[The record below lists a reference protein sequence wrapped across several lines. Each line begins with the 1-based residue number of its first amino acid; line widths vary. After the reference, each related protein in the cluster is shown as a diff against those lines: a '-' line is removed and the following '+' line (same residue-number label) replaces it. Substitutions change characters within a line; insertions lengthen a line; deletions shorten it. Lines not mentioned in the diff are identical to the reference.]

1 MMALIDQPKTAYSDS
16 TPQAR
21 AISDVI
27 SMIDPRDTPLLAR
40 LGLDSAREKFKLSL
54 NGTKIELL
62 EDELDP
68 LEDAVNDGSGWDN
81 STTTS
86 LAVDDAS
93 KFQDGHIILVE
104 NEKLVVKDVDLAN
117 DTIDVYG
124 RGFGGTNPSTHADD
138 TVIYIVGMARL
149 EGDDADY
156 GPITDIT
163 APYNYT
169 SIFQKA
175 IKVSGTMQAITQY
188 GVEDEFM
195 YQANKAVPHLLRLV
209 ERMAFYGERVE
220 GSATG
225 PRSAGGLDTF
235 IADNIVNAGGAIA
248 KADVDSLMEEIVMD
262 GGYPDLLVM
271 NPRVANDLR
280 GLLDT
285 SSFIRVG
292 QNENKL
298 GLDAIE
304 RVVTQYGELEL
315 VMDRWCPTGTAYVLQ
330 SDKVGFFALRPMTAY
345 ELAKIGDSLRG
356 EVVGEF
362 SLLVANEKAHG
373 KITGITT

>member
-1 MMALIDQPKTAYSDS
+1 MAVIDQPKTVYSDP
-16 TPQAR
+16 TAQAR

-40 LGLDSAREKFKLSL
+40 LGLDGAREKFNLSL
-54 NGTKIELL
+54 NGYKIELL

-68 LEDAVNDGSGWDN
+68 LEDAVNDAGGWDDS
-81 STTTS
+81 STS
-86 LAVDDAS
+86 GLAVDDAS
-93 KFQDGHIILVE
+93 KFQDGHIILVGS
-104 NEKLVVKDVDLAN
+104 EKMVVKDVDTSAN
-117 DTIDVYG
+117 TIEVYA
-124 RGFGGTNPSTHADD
+124 RGFGDTSAAAHTDD
-138 TVIYIVGMARL
+138 SVITIVGMARL

-156 GPITDIT
+156 GALTDIS
-163 APYNYT
+163 APYNFT

-175 IKVSGTMQAITQY
+175 IKVSGTMQAITQH
-188 GVEDEFM
+188 GIDDEFM

-220 GSATG
+220 GSAAA

-235 IADNIVNAGGAIA
+235 ITNNTVNAGGGIA
-248 KADVDSLMEEIVMD
+248 KADIDSLMEEIIMD

-280 GLLDT
+280 GLLDN
-285 SSFIRVG
+285 SSFIRIG
-292 QNENKL
+292 QNENRL

-315 VMDRWCPTGTAYVLQ
+315 VMDRWCPTSTAYVLQ
-330 SDKVGFFALRPMTAY
+330 SDKAGFFALRPFAAY
-345 ELAKIGDSLRG
+345 ELAKVGDSLRG

-362 SLLVANEKAHG
+362 SLLVANDKAHG

>member
-1 MMALIDQPKTAYSDS
+1 MAVIDQPKTVYSDS
-16 TPQAR
+16 TTQAR
-21 AISDVI
+21 AISDVV

-40 LGLDSAREKFKLSL
+40 LGLDSAREKFNLRL
-54 NGTKIELL
+54 NGYKIELL
-62 EDELDP
+62 EDALDP

-81 STTTS
+81 SSTTS

-93 KFQDGHIILVE
+93 KFQDGHVILVE
-104 NEKLVVKDVDLAN
+104 DEKMVVKAVDTAN
-117 DTIDVYG
+117 DTVDVYG
-124 RGFGGTNPSTHADD
+124 RGFGGTNPATHADD
-138 TVIYIVGMARL
+138 TVVTIVGMARL

-156 GPITDIT
+156 GALTDIT

-188 GVEDEFM
+188 GVDDEFM

-225 PRSAGGLDTF
+225 PRSAGGLGTF
-235 IADNIVNAGGAIA
+235 ITDNTVSAGGAIA
-248 KADVDSLMEEIVMD
+248 KADVDSLMEEIIMD

-280 GLLDT
+280 GLLDN

-315 VMDRWCPTGTAYVLQ
+315 VMDRWCPTGTAYILQ

-345 ELAKIGDSLRG
+345 QLAKVGDSIRG

-362 SLLVANEKAHG
+362 SLLVANDQAHG
-373 KITGITT
+373 MITGITT

>member
-1 MMALIDQPKTAYSDS
+1 MAVLDQPKTVYSDS
-16 TPQAR
+16 TAQGR

-40 LGLDSAREKFKLSL
+40 VGLDSAREKFKLSL
-54 NGTKIELL
+54 NGYKIELL

-68 LEDAVNDGSGWDN
+68 LDDAVNDAAGWDN
-81 STTTS
+81 SSTTG

-104 NEKLVVKDVDLAN
+104 DEKLVVKDVDTAN
-117 DTIDVYG
+117 DTIDVYS
-124 RGFGGTNPSTHADD
+124 RGFGGTNPATHADD

-156 GPITDIT
+156 GAITDVT

-188 GVEDEFM
+188 GVDNEFM

-235 IADNIVNAGGAIA
+235 ITDNTVNAGGAIA
-248 KADVDSLMEEIVMD
+248 KADVDSLMEEITMD

-280 GLLDT
+280 ALLDT

-304 RVVTQYGELEL
+304 RVVSQYGELEL
-315 VMDRWCPTGTAYVLQ
+315 VMDRWCPTGTAYILQ

-345 ELAKIGDSLRG
+345 ELAKIGDSIRG

-362 SLLVANEKAHG
+362 SLLVANDKAHG
-373 KITGITT
+373 KITGIMT